1 MLLLLLC
8 IPKHNRF
15 ISPALP
21 TTVLYG
27 GVLSLPDLGPY
38 SIEELISVNLVC
50 VPSSCAQPIQHS
62 SQRHHSTYIATFT
75 SKSLNGFP
83 EPTELLPVSIP
94 LSPFPL

>member
-21 TTVLYG
+21 TPVLYG